1 MLVGAFLWVFA
12 LAGVAVLPN
21 YVSAQEGTGWF
32 GNQNKG
38 YNPDVPGSKT
48 DQEDSLIKTIQ
59 TAINWVLGMLSLIA
73 VVLCLYAGFLMMT
86 SSGDSKKYEKGTGIL
101 KWAAIGLAVI
111 ALSWLFVSLIFWLIN
126 QNVQVKEA

>member
-1 MLVGAFLWVFA
+1 MLVGAFLWMFA

-21 YVSAQEGTGWF
+21 YASAQTSGGFTQ
-32 GNQNKG
+32 QNFE
-38 YNPDVPGSKT
+38 YNPSTYGSDT
-48 DQEDSLIKTIQ
+48 DQKDNLIKTIQ

-86 SSGDSKKYEKGTGIL
+86 SSGDSKKYEKWTGIL

-111 ALSWLFVSLIFWLIN
+111 ALSWLFVSLIFWLIG
-126 QNVQVKEA
+126 QNTVTDQA